1 MYVRNI
7 TNVHINFS
15 KNFCF
20 TIMSFWQCHMSTHVL
35 WPYWSHNCFFFPFC
49 RYTSCN
55 YLLLYWYSFN
65 DQWVICGLSYGHG
78 WKVMTGP
85 LETYW
90 RLHTCRCLYQY
101 PLSVSVKFRR
111 KENSWVLPLYNLLK
125 YWRTNFVPVLFRD
138 HELMLVND

>member
-7 TNVHINFS
+7 TNVYINFS
-15 KNFCF
+15 KNICF
-20 TIMSFWQCHMSTHVL
+20 TIMSFWQCCMSTHVL
-35 WPYWSHNCFFFPFC
+35 WSYWSHNCFFFPFC

-90 RLHTCRCLYQY
+90 RLHTCRCLYQH
-101 PLSVSVKFRR
+101 PL
-111 KENSWVLPLYNLLK
+111 NSGGTKTLESFLYII
-125 YWRTNFVPVLFRD
+125 YWNIEEQILCQCCSGTMN
-138 HELMLVND
+138 